1 MVIGHLIKRE
11 GVDGEGDAVKLAAK
25 NTAQWSRNQKILQKE
40 TKQAKAGKSFAK
52 YAEFLG
58 IALHRGQ
65 SGGPSGKNLNRSKLR
80 RQRRTKCKK

>member
-40 TKQAKAGKSFAK
+40 TKQTKTGEDFAK
-52 YAEFLG
+52 NAEFLE
-58 IALHRGQ
+58 IALQ
-65 SGGPSGKNLNRSKLR
+65 GGVGPPVAVGDDQFGLGW
-80 RQRRTKCKK
+80 